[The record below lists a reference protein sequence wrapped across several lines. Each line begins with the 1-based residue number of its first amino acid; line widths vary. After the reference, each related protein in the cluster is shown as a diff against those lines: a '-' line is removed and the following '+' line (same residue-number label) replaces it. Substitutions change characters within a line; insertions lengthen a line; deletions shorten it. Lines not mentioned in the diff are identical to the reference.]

1 MHDLNRREWAALVPL
16 IAMMVWMGVYT
27 ASFLPPVTRA
37 NAATLEQSRMNV
49 RFHVALP
56 PSTPY
61 LTAREAPHA
70 R

>member
-1 MHDLNRREWAALVPL
+1 MHDLNGREWALAVPL
-16 IAMMVWMGVYT
+16 IAMMLWMGVYT

-37 NAATLEQSRMNV
+37 NAAILEQSRMNV

-56 PSTPY
+56 PSASY